1 MKKIS
6 DKYTIYGRKKGRKK
20 INIVEK
26 DFFVNC
32 RINLETDIK
41 KNKMNIIDV
50 GSGRGENTLFL
61 AKKNP
66 DALIIAIEI
75 FWDGN
80 INLCKQLSKLKLYNV
95 KIFSSNVLKLF
106 DQLNEDDY
114 FNEIW
119 ILFPDPWPKKKHYK
133 RRLINDNFFYKSLS
147 LFKLS
152 NNLSTLFEKI
162 LTLYNLNFDS
172 CLHKL
177 IFPSQNISVAIIS
190 ASGFFF
196 ARNNVFSPLPDPTSI
211 IFCLFF
217 FISFSKLILQFTKK
231 SLSIE

>member
-20 INIVEK
+20 IHSVNK
-26 DFFVNC
+26 DFFVNYK
-32 RINLETDIK
+32 IILETDIK
-41 KNKMNIIDV
+41 KNKKNIIDV
-50 GSGRGENTLFL
+50 GSGKGENTLFL

-106 DQLNEDDY
+106 DHLNKDDY

-119 ILFPDPWPKKKHYK
+119 ILFPDPWSKKKHYK
-133 RRLINDNFFYKSLS
+133 RRLINDNFFTKVYPYLKKDGKIFIATDSSSYLKSIMNSIYKTKSLFNWVNNKPQNWIYEM
-147 LFKLS
+147 LDLPCTKFFK
-152 NNLSTLFEKI
+152 KA
-162 LTLYNLNFDS
+162 
-172 CLHKL
+172 
-177 IFPSQNISVAIIS
+177 QNSS
-190 ASGFFF
+190 
-196 ARNNVFSPLPDPTSI
+196 RTS
-211 IFCLFF
+211 F
-217 FISFSKLILQFTKK
+217 FIELVKI
-231 SLSIE
+231 

>member
-20 INIVEK
+20 IHSVNK
-26 DFFVNC
+26 DFFVNYK
-32 RINLETDIK
+32 INLETDIK
-41 KNKMNIIDV
+41 KNKKNIIDV

-95 KIFSSNVLKLF
+95 KIFSSNVLKIF
-106 DQLNEDDY
+106 NNLNKDGY

-119 ILFPDPWPKKKHYK
+119 ILFPDPWSKKKHYK
-133 RRLINDNFFYKSLS
+133 RRLINDNFFTKVYPYLKKGGKIFIATDSSSYLKSIMNSIYKVKSLYNW
-147 LFKLS
+147 LNNKPQNWIYEMLDLPHTKFFK
-152 NNLSTLFEKI
+152 KA
-162 LTLYNLNFDS
+162 
-172 CLHKL
+172 
-177 IFPSQNISVAIIS
+177 QNSYRS
-190 ASGFFF
+190 S
-196 ARNNVFSPLPDPTSI
+196 
-211 IFCLFF
+211 F
-217 FISFSKLILQFTKK
+217 FIELIK
-231 SLSIE
+231 I

>member
-66 DALIIAIEI
+66 DALIIATEI

-80 INLCKQLSKLKLYNV
+80 INLCKQLSKLRLYNV
-95 KIFSSNVLKLF
+95 KIFSNNVLKLF
-106 DQLNEDDY
+106 DNLNKDDY

-119 ILFPDPWPKKKHYK
+119 ILFPDPWPKK
-133 RRLINDNFFYKSLS
+133 
-147 LFKLS
+147 
-152 NNLSTLFEKI
+152 
-162 LTLYNLNFDS
+162 
-172 CLHKL
+172 
-177 IFPSQNISVAIIS
+177 NIIK
-190 ASGFFF
+190 
-196 ARNNVFSPLPDPTSI
+196 DD
-211 IFCLFF
+211 
-217 FISFSKLILQFTKK
+217 
-231 SLSIE
+231 

>member
-20 INIVEK
+20 IHSVDK
-26 DFFVNC
+26 DFFVNYK
-32 RINLETDIK
+32 INLAKDIK
-41 KNKMNIIDV
+41 KNKKNIIDV
-50 GSGRGENTLFL
+50 GSGKGENTLFL

-106 DQLNEDDY
+106 DHLNKDDY

-133 RRLINDNFFYKSLS
+133 RRLIIDNFFIKVYPFLKNDGKIFIATDSSSYLKSIMNSIYKTKSLFNWVNNKPQNWIYEM
-147 LFKLS
+147 LDLPCTKFFK
-152 NNLSTLFEKI
+152 KA
-162 LTLYNLNFDS
+162 
-172 CLHKL
+172 
-177 IFPSQNISVAIIS
+177 QNSYRS
-190 ASGFFF
+190 S
-196 ARNNVFSPLPDPTSI
+196 
-211 IFCLFF
+211 F
-217 FISFSKLILQFTKK
+217 FIELVKI
-231 SLSIE
+231 

>member
-20 INIVEK
+20 IRSVNK
-26 DFFVNC
+26 DFFVNYK
-32 RINLETDIK
+32 IILETDIK
-41 KNKMNIIDV
+41 KNKKNIIDV
-50 GSGRGENTLFL
+50 GSGKGENTLFL

-106 DQLNEDDY
+106 DHLNKDDY

-119 ILFPDPWPKKKHYK
+119 ILFPDPWPKKKHNK
-133 RRLINDNFFYKSLS
+133 RRLINDNFFTKVYPYLKKDGKIFIATDSSSYLKSIMNSIYKTKY
-147 LFKLS
+147 LFNWL
-152 NNLSTLFEKI
+152 NNK
-162 LTLYNLNFDS
+162 
-172 CLHKL
+172 
-177 IFPSQNISVAIIS
+177 PQNWIYEMLDLPCTK
-190 ASGFFF
+190 FFKK
-196 ARNNVFSPLPDPTSI
+196 AQNSYRSS
-211 IFCLFF
+211 F
-217 FISFSKLILQFTKK
+217 FIELVKI
-231 SLSIE
+231 

>member
-20 INIVEK
+20 IHSVNK
-26 DFFVNC
+26 DFFVNYK
-32 RINLETDIK
+32 INLETDIK
-41 KNKMNIIDV
+41 KNKKNIIDV
-50 GSGRGENTLFL
+50 GSGWGENTLFL

-95 KIFSSNVLKLF
+95 KIFLSNVLKLF
-106 DQLNEDDY
+106 DHLNKDDY

-133 RRLINDNFFYKSLS
+133 RRLINDNFFTTVYPYLKKKGRIFIATDSSSYLKSIMNSIYKTKSLFNW
-147 LFKLS
+147 LNNKPQNWIYEMLDLPCTKFFK
-152 NNLSTLFEKI
+152 KA
-162 LTLYNLNFDS
+162 
-172 CLHKL
+172 
-177 IFPSQNISVAIIS
+177 QNSY
-190 ASGFFF
+190 
-196 ARNNVFSPLPDPTSI
+196 RTS
-211 IFCLFF
+211 F
-217 FISFSKLILQFTKK
+217 FIELVKI
-231 SLSIE
+231 

>member
-20 INIVEK
+20 IHLVDK
-26 DFFVNC
+26 DFFVNYK
-32 RINLETDIK
+32 INLEKDIK
-41 KNKMNIIDV
+41 KNKKNIIDV
-50 GSGRGENTLFL
+50 GSGKGENTLFL

-95 KIFSSNVLKLF
+95 KIFLSNVLKLF
-106 DQLNEDDY
+106 DHLNKVDY

-133 RRLINDNFFYKSLS
+133 RRLINDNFLKKIYPYIKKNGKIFIATDSTSYLQSIMNSIYKTKY
-147 LFKLS
+147 LFNWQ
-152 NNLSTLFEKI
+152 NNK
-162 LTLYNLNFDS
+162 
-172 CLHKL
+172 
-177 IFPSQNISVAIIS
+177 PQNWIYEMLDLPYTK
-190 ASGFFF
+190 FFKK
-196 ARNNVFSPLPDPTSI
+196 AQNSYRSS
-211 IFCLFF
+211 F
-217 FISFSKLILQFTKK
+217 FIELIK
-231 SLSIE
+231 I